1 MINPEPWAVRGTR
14 YLLGCWRCG
23 ERWRGERRK
32 KNSNGSE
39 NGSPKG
45 QSRIDGYSRVMTLS
59 DVRLTTA
66 GEVFSAIEAKALPI
80 RRRVAML
87 SESWA
92 KTDMGLINN
101 SRKTV
106 EITI

>member
-1 MINPEPWAVRGTR
+1 MIKPEPWAVRGSR

-39 NGSPKG
+39 NGSPNG
-45 QSRIDGYSRVMTLS
+45 HSRIDGYSRVMVISEL
-59 DVRLTTA
+59 RLTTA

-92 KTDMGLINN
+92 KTDKGLINN
-101 SRKTV
+101 RTKMV